1 MTNYCWNCGYELQS
15 NAIFCGNC
23 GSKQDVV
30 NRPLQTDMNLHKSQY
45 SHYSRNYYTRPADYQ
60 FTISIFQRIFG
71 TLKADPH
78 IIEEIKEREE
88 LKHEAIGI
96 FLITA
101 LASGLI
107 NLLSDYLIDDE
118 ISDLSISNSISTI
131 VFNLTFI
138 ISIIYVAKTLAGQVK
153 AQQDDIFRVL
163 SYSNIIYIFFVL
175 PNLI

>member
-1 MTNYCWNCGYELQS
+1 MAHQS
-15 NAIFCGNC
+15 
-23 GSKQDVV
+23 
-30 NRPLQTDMNLHKSQY
+30 LQTQMYSQISPY
-45 SHYSRNYYTRPADYQ
+45 SNYPRNYYTRPADYQ
-60 FTISIFQRIFG
+60 YTLSIFQRIFG

-96 FLITA
+96 FLLTA

-107 NLLSDYLIDDE
+107 NLISDYLIDDE

-138 ISIIYVAKTLAGQVK
+138 ISISYVAKTLAGQVK